1 VISWT
6 RQIRWPGF
14 HNARDLGG
22 LPTLGGP
29 VTRFGTLIRS
39 GDPRFVTPAGWQAA
53 RAAGFRTIIDLRND
67 DEVRPEAS
75 LAGLPAGSA
84 TLTAGSAA
92 AAPAPPLDLPAG
104 LERTQV
110 PLDDIQD
117 VCFWRRLNDE
127 GLNGTPLYYRPCLAA
142 KPGRCAAV
150 LAAIARA
157 RPGGVIFHCTAGR
170 DRTGLIAMLL
180 LALAG
185 VRPAAIADDYAL
197 SASQVGPLFAAL
209 DVDDS
214 TAGIEAE
221 LRRRGTTARA
231 ALLGALDGLDPAARL
246 RAAGLRDTD
255 ITALRARL
263 LD

>member
-1 VISWT
+1 MSWT

-29 VTRFGTLIRS
+29 VTRFDALVRS
-39 GDPRFVTPAGWQAA
+39 GDVRFVTPAGWQAA
-53 RAAGFRTIIDLRND
+53 CAAGFRTIIDLRND
-67 DEVRPEAS
+67 DEVRPDAS
-75 LAGLPAGSA
+75 SA

-92 AAPAPPLDLPAG
+92 AVPAPALDLPAG

-127 GLNGTPLYYRPCLAA
+127 GLNGTPLYYRPFLAA

-185 VRPAAIADDYAL
+185 VRPTAIADDYAL
-197 SASQVGPLFAAL
+197 SADQVGPLFAAL
-209 DVDDS
+209 DVADS

-231 ALLGALDGLDPAARL
+231 ALLDALSGLDPAARL

-263 LD
+263 LDPGQTG

>member
-1 VISWT
+1 MAWT

-22 LPTLGGP
+22 LPTASGR
-29 VTRFGTLIRS
+29 VTRFGALIRS
-39 GDPRFVTPAGWQAA
+39 GDLRFVTPAGWQAA
-53 RAAGFRTIIDLRND
+53 HAAGFRTIIDLRND
-67 DEVRPEAS
+67 DEVRPSA
-75 LAGLPAGSA
+75 PAA
-84 TLTAGSAA
+84 TLAVGSAA
-92 AAPAPPLDLPAG
+92 ARPGPPVVLPAG
-104 LERTQV
+104 LDRIEV

-127 GLNGTPLYYRPCLAA
+127 GLNGTPLYYRPFLAA
-142 KPGRCAAV
+142 KPGRCAAA

-170 DRTGLIAMLL
+170 DRTGLIALLL

-185 VRPAAIADDYAL
+185 VRPSAIADDYAL
-197 SASQVGPLFAAL
+197 SAGQVGPLFAAL
-209 DVDDS
+209 DVPDS
-214 TAGIEAE
+214 TTSIEAE

-231 ALLGALDGLDPAARL
+231 AVLDALSGLDAAARL

-255 ITALRARL
+255 ITALRSRL
-263 LD
+263 LDPA

>member
-1 VISWT
+1 MGWT

-22 LPTLGGP
+22 LPTLSGP
-29 VTRFGTLIRS
+29 VTRFGALIRS
-39 GDPRFVTPAGWQAA
+39 GDLRFVTPAGWQAA

-67 DEVRPEAS
+67 DEVRP
-75 LAGLPAGSA
+75 GVPAA

-92 AAPAPPLDLPAG
+92 ARPGPSLAVPTGLD
-104 LERTQV
+104 RTQV
-110 PLDDIQD
+110 PLDEIED

-127 GLNGTPLYYRPCLAA
+127 GLNGTPLYYRPFLAA

-197 SASQVGPLFAAL
+197 SAGQVGALCAAL
-209 DVDDS
+209 DVADS

-231 ALLGALDGLDPAARL
+231 ALLDALDGLDPVARL
-246 RAAGLRDTD
+246 RAAGLPDTD
-255 ITALRARL
+255 ILALRSRL
-263 LD
+263 LDPH

>member
-1 VISWT
+1 MAWT

-22 LPTLGGP
+22 LPTLSGP
-29 VTRFGTLIRS
+29 VTRFGALVRS
-39 GDPRFVTPAGWQAA
+39 GDLRFVTPAGWQAV

-67 DEVRPEAS
+67 DEVRPD
-75 LAGLPAGSA
+75 LPAA

-92 AAPAPPLDLPAG
+92 ARPGPPLALPAG
-104 LERTQV
+104 LDRTQV
-110 PLDDIQD
+110 PLDDIGD

-127 GLNGTPLYYRPCLAA
+127 GLNGTPLYYRPFLAA

-197 SASQVGPLFAAL
+197 SAAQVGALYAAL
-209 DVDDS
+209 DVADS
-214 TAGIEAE
+214 SAGIEAE

-231 ALLGALDGLDPAARL
+231 ALLDALDGLDPAARL
-246 RAAGLRDTD
+246 RAAGLLESE
-255 ITALRARL
+255 ITALRSRL
-263 LD
+263 LDPP

>member
-1 VISWT
+1 M
-6 RQIRWPGF
+6 
-14 HNARDLGG
+14 
-22 LPTLGGP
+22 
-29 VTRFGTLIRS
+29 
-39 GDPRFVTPAGWQAA
+39 
-53 RAAGFRTIIDLRND
+53 
-67 DEVRPEAS
+67 
-75 LAGLPAGSA
+75 
-84 TLTAGSAA
+84 
-92 AAPAPPLDLPAG
+92 
-104 LERTQV
+104 
-110 PLDDIQD
+110 
-117 VCFWRRLNDE
+117 
-127 GLNGTPLYYRPCLAA
+127 
-142 KPGRCAAV
+142 

-246 RAAGLRDTD
+246 RAAGLPDTD

-263 LD
+263 LDPS

>member
-1 VISWT
+1 MAWT

-22 LPTLGGP
+22 LPTVGGP
-29 VTRFGTLIRS
+29 VTRFGAMIRS
-39 GDPRFVTPAGWQAA
+39 GDLRFVTPDGWQAA
-53 RAAGFRTIIDLRND
+53 HAAGFRTIIDLRND
-67 DEVRPEAS
+67 DEVCPDA
-75 LAGLPAGSA
+75 PAA
-84 TLTAGSAA
+84 TLTSGTSAA
-92 AAPAPPLDLPAG
+92 RPAPPLDLPAG
-104 LERTQV
+104 LERVQV
-110 PLDDIQD
+110 PLDDIED

-127 GLNGTPLYYRPCLAA
+127 GLNGTPLYYRPFLAA

-157 RPGGVIFHCTAGR
+157 RPGGVIFHCAAGR

-185 VRPAAIADDYAL
+185 VRPSAIADDYAL
-197 SASQVGPLFAAL
+197 SAGQLGPLFVAL
-209 DVDDS
+209 DVPDS
-214 TAGIEAE
+214 STQIEAV

-231 ALLGALDGLDPAARL
+231 AVLDALNGLDVAARL
-246 RAAGLRDTD
+246 RAAGLPDAD

-263 LD
+263 LGPLHA

>member
-127 GLNGTPLYYRPCLAA
+127 GLNGTPLYYRPFLAA

-197 SASQVGPLFAAL
+197 SAGQVGALFAAL
-209 DVDDS
+209 DVADS

-231 ALLGALDGLDPAARL
+231 ALLDALSGLDPAARL

>member
-1 VISWT
+1 MSWT

-29 VTRFGTLIRS
+29 VTRFDALVRS
-39 GDPRFVTPAGWQAA
+39 GDVRFVTSAGWQAA

-67 DEVRPEAS
+67 DEVRPDAC
-75 LAGLPAGSA
+75 SA

-92 AAPAPPLDLPAG
+92 AAPAPALDLPAG

-127 GLNGTPLYYRPCLAA
+127 GLNGTPLYYRPFLAA

-185 VRPAAIADDYAL
+185 VRAAPNADDYAL
-197 SASQVGPLFAAL
+197 SAGQVGPLFAAL
-209 DVDDS
+209 DVADS

-231 ALLGALDGLDPAARL
+231 ALLDALSGLDPAARL

-263 LD
+263 LDPSQTG

>member
-1 VISWT
+1 MAWT

-22 LPTLGGP
+22 LPTLSGR

-39 GDPRFVTPAGWQAA
+39 GDLRFVTPAGWQAA
-53 RAAGFRTIIDLRND
+53 HAAGFRTIIDLRND
-67 DEVRPEAS
+67 DEVRP
-75 LAGLPAGSA
+75 G
-84 TLTAGSAA
+84 
-92 AAPAPPLDLPAG
+92 PPVVLPAG
-104 LERTQV
+104 LDRIEV

-117 VCFWRRLNDE
+117 VCFWRRLNEE
-127 GLNGTPLYYRPCLAA
+127 GLNGTPLYYRPFLAA
-142 KPGRCAAV
+142 KPGRCAAA
-150 LAAIARA
+150 LAAIAQA

-170 DRTGLIAMLL
+170 DRTGLIALLL

-197 SASQVGPLFAAL
+197 SAGQVRPLLAAL
-209 DVDDS
+209 DVPD
-214 TAGIEAE
+214 TTTGIEAE

-231 ALLGALDGLDPAARL
+231 AVLDALSGLDAASRL

-255 ITALRARL
+255 ITTLRSRL
-263 LD
+263 LDPA

>member
-1 VISWT
+1 MSWT

-22 LPTLGGP
+22 LPTLSGP
-29 VTRFGTLIRS
+29 VTRFGALVRS

-67 DEVRPEAS
+67 DEVRPD
-75 LAGLPAGSA
+75 LQQA
-84 TLTAGSAA
+84 TLTAGSVAV
-92 AAPAPPLDLPAG
+92 APAPPLVLPAG
-104 LERTQV
+104 LERTRV
-110 PLDDIQD
+110 ALDDIQD

-127 GLNGTPLYYRPCLAA
+127 GLNGTPLYYQPFLAA

-263 LD
+263 LDPS